1 MIRLHEPRHN
11 DASNSSSRRWPFA
24 ELHRLLTAESTRH
37 RDAGARRVLVSGV
50 DCGELV
56 TWLRALGLEVVLADR
71 QELPDSNR
79 VREMVSLV
87 SFDETVRELRADPQN
102 DAGFELVFAVDP
114 NSAQSNLLD
123 ISSRARTARLLSQ
136 LRPSGRLLVLS
147 PREARPSRP
156 LSLVTD
162 SDFASERSFTGGH
175 DVACWVRHLACFPG
189 KLQTTRV
196 HSFLPSRSVWSWM
209 FGASDQPD
217 DRDQLSS
224 SIVSLQIP
232 AEPVTAAAWQD
243 HVRRGLLTGSVCC
256 ESAALA
262 MTQQRRV
269 A

>member
-1 MIRLHEPRHN
+1 
-11 DASNSSSRRWPFA
+11 
-24 ELHRLLTAESTRH
+24 
-37 RDAGARRVLVSGV
+37 
-50 DCGELV
+50 
-56 TWLRALGLEVVLADR
+56 
-71 QELPDSNR
+71 
-79 VREMVSLV
+79 MVPLV
-87 SFDETVRELRADPQN
+87 SFDETVRELRTDSQN

-114 NSAQSNLLD
+114 HSPQSNLLD

-175 DVACWVRHLACFPG
+175 DVACWVRHLACFSG
-189 KLQTTRV
+189 KHQVIRV

-209 FGASDQPD
+209 FGASVPPA

-224 SIVSLQIP
+224 SIVSLRIP

-243 HVRRGLLTGSVCC
+243 HVRRGLLTGSACC

>member
-1 MIRLHEPRHN
+1 M
-11 DASNSSSRRWPFA
+11 
-24 ELHRLLTAESTRH
+24 
-37 RDAGARRVLVSGV
+37 SGT

-56 TWLRALGLEVVLADR
+56 TWLRMLGLEVVLI
-71 QELPDSNR
+71 
-79 VREMVSLV
+79 
-87 SFDETVRELRADPQN
+87 DETVRELRTDSQD
-102 DAGFELVFAVDP
+102 DAKFELVFAVAP
-114 NSAQSNLLD
+114 HSPQSNLLD
-123 ISSRARTARLLSQ
+123 ISSRARTARLLFQ

-147 PREARPSRP
+147 PREARPPRP

-162 SDFASERSFTGGH
+162 SDSASERSFTDGH

-209 FGASDQPD
+209 FGASVQPD

-224 SIVSLQIP
+224 SIVSLRIP

-243 HVRRGLLTGSVCC
+243 HVRRGLLTGSACC
-256 ESAALA
+256 ELAQPAASH
-262 MTQQRRV
+262 QRRV

>member
-1 MIRLHEPRHN
+1 MIRLHEPRRN
-11 DASNSSSRRWPFA
+11 DVSNMPSQRWPFP
-24 ELHRLLTAESTRH
+24 ELSRLLNAEFANRG
-37 RDAGARRVLVSGV
+37 DVGMRRVLVTG
-50 DCGELV
+50 DAGGELV
-56 TWLRALGLEVVLADR
+56 TWLRALGLEVV
-71 QELPDSNR
+71 
-79 VREMVSLV
+79 
-87 SFDETVRELRADPQN
+87 SFDETVRELRTAPQN

-114 NSAQSNLLD
+114 NSPQSNLLD

-162 SDFASERSFTGGH
+162 ADYASERSFTGGH

-189 KLQTTRV
+189 KHQVIRV

-209 FGASDQPD
+209 FGASVPPA

-224 SIVSLQIP
+224 SIVSLRIP

-243 HVRRGLLTGSVCC
+243 HVRRGLLTGSACC